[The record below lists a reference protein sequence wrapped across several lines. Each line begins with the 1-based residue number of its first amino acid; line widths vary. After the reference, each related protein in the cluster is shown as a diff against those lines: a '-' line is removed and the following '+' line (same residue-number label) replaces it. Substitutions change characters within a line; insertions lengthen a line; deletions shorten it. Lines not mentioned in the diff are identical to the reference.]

1 MRYVEDISERGG
13 KLCVENG
20 AQVIFIFHLPSPIK
34 NQHPI
39 KWIGSVLR
47 KLFTHSSIHSFGE
60 GPDTTE
66 GTADRM
72 VRRADSLT
80 LIDSPGEQANTCTGN
95 FTAG

>member
-1 MRYVEDISERGG
+1 MRCVEDISERGG
-13 KLCVENG
+13 KVCVGNG

-34 NQHPI
+34 NHRPI
-39 KWIGSVLR
+39 KWIDSVLR

-60 GPDTTE
+60 GPDTRE

-72 VRRADSLT
+72 VHKADSLT
-80 LIDSPGEQANTCTGN
+80 LTDSLGEQANTRTGN